1 VQYRVIDVEGLA
13 AVLEGG
19 DLASGAVAL
28 IDVRT
33 PEEFDEV
40 RIPGA
45 VLVPLADL
53 PERVEEIPDDRTVY
67 LVCRSGGRSGKAC
80 EFLAPSG
87 RDVVNLDGGTMA
99 WVESGRATESGP
111 IG

>member
-1 VQYRVIDVEGLA
+1 VQHGVIDVDGLA
-13 AVLEGG
+13 ALIEGG
-19 DLASGAVAL
+19 DVASGRAAL

-53 PERVEEIPDDRTVY
+53 PERIDEVPADRTVY

-80 EFLAPSG
+80 ELLGPTG
-87 RDVVNLDGGTMA
+87 RDVVNVDGGTMA

-111 IG
+111 VA